1 MTAFLSSESRVG
13 RWLRVLLSAFAG
25 LTVGWI
31 TAALLVPGDYFN
43 PLEPRSIVCVGVA
56 GLLGTYAG
64 FRVQRRG
71 PHVLLAIGVGL
82 SVAFWALAPDGWW
95 AARLVRGAVTVPR

>member
-13 RWLRVLLSAFAG
+13 RWLRVLPAAFTG

-31 TAALLVPGDYFN
+31 VSALLVPGDYFN
-43 PLEPRSIVCVGVA
+43 PFEPRPIICVGVA
-56 GLLGTYAG
+56 GLLGACAG
-64 FRVQRRG
+64 FRVRRRW

-95 AARLVRGAVTVPR
+95 AKRMGRGAVTVPR